1 MFKDVVKQFS
11 SRHIFHYHKY
21 IRWSTD
27 NLISREKNYI
37 VKLQKTLSGY
47 VIYKTLQTI
56 FWFWFWK
63 LVTAR
68 FFLLFLEIIIIISR
82 NQTSLKIFK
91 QEWTLQPWVLIQRPT
106 INRDK
111 MNIRKLEN
119 GMHGEKLETYCW
131 KTSQTAGKSAIN

>member
-47 VIYKTLQTI
+47 VIYKMLQTI

-68 FFLLFLEIIIIISR
+68 FFLLCLEIIIIISR
-82 NQTSLKIFK
+82 HQTSFKIFK
-91 QEWTLQPWVLIQRPT
+91 QEEFSHEHFSHESLFSGQQSTEI
-106 INRDK
+106 
-111 MNIRKLEN
+111 
-119 GMHGEKLETYCW
+119 G
-131 KTSQTAGKSAIN
+131 

>member
-47 VIYKTLQTI
+47 VIIVKNASNN
-56 FWFWFWK
+56 F
-63 LVTAR
+63 LV
-68 FFLLFLEIIIIISR
+68 L
-82 NQTSLKIFK
+82 
-91 QEWTLQPWVLIQRPT
+91 V
-106 INRDK
+106 
-111 MNIRKLEN
+111 
-119 GMHGEKLETYCW
+119 LETSHCQIFPFLSLNHYYH
-131 KTSQTAGKSAIN
+131 